1 MPSDYDKIRKDNI
14 REYGEGTRHLSFLG
28 RLYTDKTHFI
38 FELLQNAEDA
48 GASKILF
55 ELFHNK
61 LEVSHDG
68 RPFNERGRKRRMR
81 SRRRHKG

>member
-1 MPSDYDKIRKDNI
+1 MPSDYSKIREDNI

-28 RLYTDKTHFI
+28 QLYTDRTHFI

-55 ELFHNK
+55 KLLDDG

-68 RPFNERGRKRRMR
+68 RLL
-81 SRRRHKG
+81 